1 MRIDAGSYLYQNG
14 QAASATAASS
24 KSLATAPGNTPSVE
38 SAATNALSSGI
49 IKTDFTGM
57 TRQQMF
63 DWMNNQIRCGAMS
76 LDDSTSFLGMVLKID
91 AVTGQPVDMTSDS
104 TLVNFIDRATQGI
117 AGALSRGDQDGA
129 ARLHS
134 ALVTMQRYQG
144 QVTGVDISA

>member
-1 MRIDAGSYLYQNG
+1 MRIDAGSYLYQSG
-14 QAASATAASS
+14 QTASAAVASPTSLDTASGN
-24 KSLATAPGNTPSVE
+24 APVE
-38 SAATNALSSGI
+38 STATDTPSSGI

-63 DWMNNQIRCGAMS
+63 DWMNNQIRSGAMS

-91 AVTGQPVDMTSDS
+91 AATGQPVDMASDS
-104 TLVNFIDRATQGI
+104 TLVNFVDRATQGI

-129 ARLHS
+129 ARLQA
-134 ALVTMQRYQG
+134 ALATMQRYQG